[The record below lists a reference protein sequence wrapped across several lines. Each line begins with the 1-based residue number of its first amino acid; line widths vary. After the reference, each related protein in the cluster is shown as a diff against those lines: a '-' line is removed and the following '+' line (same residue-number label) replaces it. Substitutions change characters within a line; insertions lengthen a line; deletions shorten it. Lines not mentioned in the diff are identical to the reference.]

1 VFSTSRGTTS
11 PTVGATSPLGGGDRL
26 IPGIPDGLR
35 SPDWTH
41 VAFTNELGNDNWSVV
56 SKVDGTDV
64 HLITN
69 GGGGFAWAPDS
80 NRIAFGVRTGLVV
93 AKPDGTDR
101 TLIVHGPV
109 GDPVWSPTGDL
120 IAYFDHGVHVVS
132 TTGTGDT
139 DITPKRLDA
148 NIEQPPVWSRDGT
161 SIAYWTGPDTAPS
174 LAVSR
179 LDGSTQTF
187 GVRDGATNRAIVWT
201 PDGSGIL
208 APDYYGYVR
217 IDFATGR
224 RKRLGARRGLFFP
237 TIRDA
242 TFSPDGS
249 SIAYSAGG
257 ECRDRLGIYVAEPDG
272 SDPRRISNSCRIVGT
287 DGPDVLHAGCSQVV
301 LGLGGNDMLYADDPC
316 YYFEGDTLYG
326 GPGDDTLLGGPG
338 NDILY
343 GGPGNDTIEGGP
355 GSDILVGGPGHDHL
369 DGGNGG
375 DTIYAQDGERDWI
388 TCGKPAYNRRAVVY
402 ADQYD
407 VVSPSCEIVHRRRIG

>member
-11 PTVGATSPLGGGDRL
+11 PTVGATSPLGGGDHL
-26 IPGIPDGLR
+26 VPGIPDGLR
-35 SPDWTH
+35 SPDWKR
-41 VAFTNELGNDNWSVV
+41 VAYFQELGADHNFETWTIVSNVDGSDKHLIAEGIVSAWSPDSTRIVV
-56 SKVDGTDV
+56 ASNHLIVANADGTDV
-64 HLITN
+64 HTIATS
-69 GGGGFAWAPDS
+69 GASPSWSPRGD
-80 NRIAFGVRTGLVV
+80 RIAYLR
-93 AKPDGTDR
+93 DGS
-101 TLIVHGPV
+101 VHMV
-109 GDPVWSPTGDL
+109 SP
-120 IAYFDHGVHVVS
+120 
-132 TTGTGDT
+132 TGTGDRKLEGPAASS
-139 DITPKRLDA
+139 DSA
-148 NIEQPPVWSRDGT
+148 VVWSRDGT
-161 SIAYWTGPDTAPS
+161 RVAYWRASSTSTSLVVLPLTGKA
-174 LAVSR
+174 R
-179 LDGSTQTF
+179 TF
-187 GVRDGATNRAIVWT
+187 PVRGAEGPIVWM
-201 PDGSGIL
+201 PDGKAIL
-208 APDYYGYVR
+208 VTTLYALVR
-217 IDFATGR
+217 IDLATGKER
-224 RKRLGARRGLFFP
+224 TLLGKKQYSFFLP
-237 TIRDA
+237 TIRDPVL
-242 TFSPDGS
+242 SPDGS
-249 SIAYSAGG
+249 LIAYSAGG

-287 DGPDVLHAGCSQVV
+287 DGPDVLHASCSQVV
-301 LGLGGNDMLYADDPC
+301 LGLGGNDTLYADDPC